1 PLDKHQLKHCRQVIA
16 RAKRLK
22 DALLFL
28 QPVDPVKLGIPTY
41 FHFVKRPMDLSTIQK
56 KLDTGVY
63 RVATECVDDLLLM
76 IQNCWLFNGK
86 ESAVGGIATNLWR
99 YFEKELVA
107 KMPQHLEVKR
117 PSSSAS
123 HGHYAAPAPIERP
136 KRDVQ
141 PPPRINSMDLQGVSP
156 TRKPFSKQALSDL
169 KFAAQLVRELM
180 KPKYYTFAYPFLTPV
195 DWVAL
200 QIPTYPHII
209 KHPMDFGTILKRL
222 DQGHYTN
229 GSEFEADSRL
239 VFRNCYTFNAVGSDV
254 YEMGRKL
261 EQVFDLKWRERPI
274 DLNKM
279 QENLL
284 KLMQEVTKLAAHKG
298 TKKKDKH
305 KKHKMHALLQQ
316 QALTAAIAG
325 AASSSSLLSSHPS
338 LSTTSSSAPSKKK
351 KKSSSSS
358 HRSSRPPA
366 APAVRDIS
374 YQQKKELSEK
384 IELLSP
390 DKLEGVY
397 QIIRN
402 GMPSL
407 DSVSGQDEIEL
418 DIDSLDKVTLSR
430 LYHFVINAATGRP
443 VTSAPP
449 PVSAPKSLS
458 TANGNASSSDSDD
471 SGSDSDSGSD

>member
-1 PLDKHQLKHCRQVIA
+1 
-16 RAKRLK
+16 
-22 DALLFL
+22 
-28 QPVDPVKLGIPTY
+28 
-41 FHFVKRPMDLSTIQK
+41 
-56 KLDTGVY
+56 
-63 RVATECVDDLLLM
+63 
-76 IQNCWLFNGK
+76 
-86 ESAVGGIATNLWR
+86 
-99 YFEKELVA
+99 
-107 KMPQHLEVKR
+107 MPQHLEVKR
-117 PSSSAS
+117 PSSSAG

-274 DLNKM
+274 VKSSGGSSASALGRGYGNVPVPEDSDSSSSEEEQEDLNKM

-471 SGSDSDSGSD
+471 SGSDSDSG